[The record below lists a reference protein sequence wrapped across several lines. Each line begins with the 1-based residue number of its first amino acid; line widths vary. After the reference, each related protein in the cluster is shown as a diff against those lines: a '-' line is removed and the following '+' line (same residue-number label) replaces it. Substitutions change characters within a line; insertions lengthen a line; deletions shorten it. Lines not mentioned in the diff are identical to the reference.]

1 MKFVPR
7 RLVYTRDNSKGKPI
21 LKDWVKG
28 LLSLG
33 VFFVF
38 AYFALG
44 WTADVVANN
53 ISEETE
59 AKLFQWLDVGDALS
73 HQAEFAHLQEIFNRL
88 KDAPDLRP
96 LPYRLVMLE
105 MEGPNAFALP
115 GGTIGVTP
123 ALLDEVK
130 SEIGLAFV
138 LAHELG
144 HQQHRHALKRLGR
157 TLIYR
162 IAMGWISGAGDLS
175 LLNYS
180 LSLATLKH
188 SRDQE
193 SEADQ
198 FGLALVYQTYGTT
211 EGAFEFF
218 EDMHALHGDGNK
230 LGAMFQTH
238 PLSEQRLADLEQSA
252 TELRGPIERL

>member
-1 MKFVPR
+1 VP
-7 RLVYTRDNSKGKPI
+7 
-21 LKDWVKG
+21 
-28 LLSLG
+28 
-33 VFFVF
+33 
-38 AYFALG
+38 
-44 WTADVVANN
+44 
-53 ISEETE
+53 
-59 AKLFQWLDVGDALS
+59 S
-73 HQAEFAHLQEIFNRL
+73 HQAEFDKVQKIFDQL
-88 KDAPDLRP
+88 KEAPDLRP
-96 LPYRLVMLE
+96 LPYRLIMLE
-105 MEGPNAFALP
+105 MEAPNAFALP
-115 GGTIGVTP
+115 GGTIGVTS

-157 TLIYR
+157 SLIYR
-162 IAMGWISGAGDLS
+162 VAVGWISGSGDLS
-175 LLNYS
+175 LLNHS
-180 LSLATLKH
+180 MSLATLKH

-193 SEADQ
+193 READQ

-218 EDMHALHGDGNK
+218 EEMHALHGDGSK

-238 PLSEQRLADLEQSA
+238 PLTQERLADLEQSA

>member
-193 SEADQ
+193 SAQLLPFTACVCSDLDELKQAHQVLRRGGQVHSGVTPLLLVFPPD
-198 FGLALVYQTYGTT
+198 FGL
-211 EGAFEFF
+211 
-218 EDMHALHGDGNK
+218 
-230 LGAMFQTH
+230 
-238 PLSEQRLADLEQSA
+238 R
-252 TELRGPIERL
+252 